1 MAVDIGVARP
11 SSGPGEAAQLAH
23 EPRTCLFD
31 DGYYWFLYPFWV
43 ELRERT
49 GQYVDL
55 YGNASFSGAA
65 LDVFRAVLAKAC
77 KVVRDQPESWRVH
90 TGTHIGPVRTE
101 LYETVYRAEL
111 LRLLDTLSAIAARAA
126 ELGGAVECSGD

>member
-1 MAVDIGVARP
+1 V
-11 SSGPGEAAQLAH
+11 QLAH

-49 GQYVDL
+49 GEYVDL
-55 YGNASFSGAA
+55 YGNASFSGPA
-65 LDVFRAVLAKAC
+65 LDAFRGVLGKAQAVA
-77 KVVRDQPESWRVH
+77 VDRPEAWRVH

-111 LRLLDTLSAIAARAA
+111 LRLLETLSVIAARAA
-126 ELGGAVECSGD
+126 ELGGSVECSGD

>member
-1 MAVDIGVARP
+1 MAVDIGVGKLSP
-11 SSGPGEAAQLAH
+11 TGQSLLLGN

-31 DGYYWFLYPFWV
+31 DGYYWFLYPFWT

-55 YGNASFSGAA
+55 YGNASFAGAA
-65 LDVFRAVLAKAC
+65 LDALREVLAK
-77 KVVRDQPESWRVH
+77 VRKAVTDQPDSWRVR

-101 LYETVYRAEL
+101 LYGTVYREEL
-111 LRLLDTLSAIAARAA
+111 VRLLETLSVIAARAA
-126 ELGGAVECSGD
+126 ELGGSVECAGD